1 MSLLR
6 GLRASILAAGVVAA
20 ATVFT
25 VARAAPESNPATWL
39 GATEQSLLSAAL
51 RLERVVFKVYELRDA
66 STL

>member
-6 GLRASILAAGVVAA
+6 WLR
-20 ATVFT
+20 
-25 VARAAPESNPATWL
+25 
-39 GATEQSLLSAAL
+39 ATEQSLSSAAL

>member
-6 GLRASILAAGVVAA
+6 RLRSSVLVAGVIAA
-20 ATVFT
+20 ATVST
-25 VARAAPESNPATWL
+25 AARAATEANPAAWL
-39 GATEQSLLSAAL
+39 GATEQSLSSAAL